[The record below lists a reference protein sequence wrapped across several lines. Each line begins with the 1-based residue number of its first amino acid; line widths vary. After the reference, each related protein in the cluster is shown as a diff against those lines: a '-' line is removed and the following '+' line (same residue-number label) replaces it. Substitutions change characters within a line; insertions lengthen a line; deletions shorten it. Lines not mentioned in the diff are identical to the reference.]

1 MVAHLSELDMPTS
14 AVTRKARGEI
24 HFQCGRS
31 LVEGGAIEDAID
43 EFSEV
48 IKYCPNDAMVST
60 LIEGLHRC
68 KLAYR
73 KFTMC

>member
-1 MVAHLSELDMPTS
+1 M
-14 AVTRKARGEI
+14 
-24 HFQCGRS
+24 
-31 LVEGGAIEDAID
+31 EGGAIEDAID